1 MFLRKG
7 TRFVLPYAAVSVT
20 ALDESGAVIGPASF
34 KVEDGRT
41 HLVPS
46 RGAFSYRV
54 EKPASWR
61 EPSADTVADGYLKP
75 QDFRL
80 PPEPESDNT
89 MTLPFVRMAGQALR
103 GKPETELVPDGGDA
117 VQPDMSV
124 TVGGVTKP
132 GIFMHPPYR
141 HGPGYVFLR
150 YRLNL
155 PKDKKMAFVASV
167 GKPDFKTAKG
177 DGTLY
182 QIAVQPV
189 GADISARKVVASAQ
203 VKEKKWKELVADLS
217 PWCGQS
223 VWLYLVADVGP
234 ANSSDCDG
242 SAWGGIRLQ
251 TLEQ

>member
-1 MFLRKG
+1 
-7 TRFVLPYAAVSVT
+7 
-20 ALDESGAVIGPASF
+20 
-34 KVEDGRT
+34 
-41 HLVPS
+41 
-46 RGAFSYRV
+46 
-54 EKPASWR
+54 
-61 EPSADTVADGYLKP
+61 
-75 QDFRL
+75 
-80 PPEPESDNT
+80 

-103 GKPETELVPDGGDA
+103 GKPETELVPDDGGA
-117 VQPDMSV
+117 VNPDMPV

-141 HGPGYVFLR
+141 HGAGYVFLR

-155 PKDKKMAFVASV
+155 PKDKDVAFSASV
-167 GKPDFKTAKG
+167 GKPDFKTANG

-217 PWCGQS
+217 PWRGQS
-223 VWLYLVADVGP
+223 VWLYLIADEGP

-242 SAWGGIRLQ
+242 SAWGGIGLKRVVPSWR
-251 TLEQ
+251 